1 MDFYFIIQ
9 DLQKETKK
17 NIFPPTKL
25 SEKKLRVNLEILA
38 FVALKRMGAENI
50 KNHIRATSEPRDGCQ
65 FAAAKMTIFPS
76 FSVS

>member
-9 DLQKETKK
+9 DLQKETKKKK

-50 KNHIRATSEPRDGCQ
+50 KNHIRAT
-65 FAAAKMTIFPS
+65 K
-76 FSVS
+76 